1 MPTLFEFNKVPQP
14 VMQSRLSRAQR
25 ASNRHTITKCTTS
38 HTEEQDTSETSSHV
52 TTLRNT
58 SLASQTLSL
67 TTDVSVDG
75 PNISR
80 QAEGLASETS
90 EGLEIELD
98 TDAGTLQSE
107 IRDEAI
113 VSDEDIEVDGD
124 RVIEEDNE
132 HDVDLDMTLQ
142 TDEEPHQEQQVQEME
157 EQEIS
162 DEPAF
167 RLVEELSHDIC
178 ELQLQNELLL
188 VELAELKEEN
198 QTLAEKL
205 HACTQYSG
213 VVENAYASSSQHA
226 ASLIVS
232 LKAAKF
238 GADLIHNDDK
248 KTQFYTG
255 LTSYSVFEMLFTLL
269 KPFVKKSKSP
279 HCTIMD
285 EFFITLTK
293 LKLGLVYKDITYR
306 TNIAESDVSKIFHK
320 WLDIMYC
327 ELQQLI
333 VWPDREKLYET
344 LPAQFKKHYF
354 NVISIIDCFEI
365 FTEKS
370 LSLNPRSCTYSQY
383 KKHNTL
389 KILISIAPTGAITF
403 VSKVWGGRVSD
414 KVITQKSGFLDYI
427 SYGDVVMADRGFNI
441 SDDLAIRGAQLEIPA
456 FTRGKK
462 QLSMAEVEKT
472 RQLARLRIHVER
484 VIGLL
489 RNKYT
494 ILQGVIPITLI
505 KRPSDTSVATIDK
518 IVTISAALINT
529 SNSIVL
535 K

>member
-248 KTQFYTG
+248 K
-255 LTSYSVFEMLFTLL
+255 
-269 KPFVKKSKSP
+269 P
-279 HCTIMD
+279 
-285 EFFITLTK
+285 
-293 LKLGLVYKDITYR
+293 
-306 TNIAESDVSKIFHK
+306 
-320 WLDIMYC
+320 
-327 ELQQLI
+327 
-333 VWPDREKLYET
+333 
-344 LPAQFKKHYF
+344 
-354 NVISIIDCFEI
+354 
-365 FTEKS
+365 
-370 LSLNPRSCTYSQY
+370 
-383 KKHNTL
+383 
-389 KILISIAPTGAITF
+389 
-403 VSKVWGGRVSD
+403 
-414 KVITQKSGFLDYI
+414 
-427 SYGDVVMADRGFNI
+427 
-441 SDDLAIRGAQLEIPA
+441 
-456 FTRGKK
+456 
-462 QLSMAEVEKT
+462 
-472 RQLARLRIHVER
+472 
-484 VIGLL
+484 
-489 RNKYT
+489 
-494 ILQGVIPITLI
+494 
-505 KRPSDTSVATIDK
+505 
-518 IVTISAALINT
+518 
-529 SNSIVL
+529 NSIQALHHIVFL
-535 K
+535 KCSLRY